1 MPISSP
7 TTPVSA
13 GAGTSS
19 MRQRSQSVPLP
30 KKSVRF
36 LPTETKGLVAERQLD
51 SDQGVDDIDCPID
64 TWLNHV
70 GRGWGAQ
77 YGTAFH
83 QVAVHSVRD
92 LEALLPDGWAI
103 LELEL
108 ENCGA
113 KFVQFR
119 RLVEAMERI
128 PEFDVGPQLLPATM
142 HHDLASGAGPSC
154 TSSVMFDGM
163 GASQLAERQL
173 DSDHGVDDIDCP
185 IDTWLNHVGRGWGA
199 QYGTAFHQVAVHSVR
214 DLEALLPDGWAI
226 LELELENCGAK
237 FVQFRRLVEAM
248 ERIPEFHGMDFCQLP
263 QHTVPVNRVESP
275 TFRGIPEGLPDIQG
289 PLSPSSGRRRR
300 PVRSWLSTI

>member
-1 MPISSP
+1 MRASKPQSIPVDQELIDLFANSPTAFECSEWSPRSPVDITFDGTDWAPTMPISSAAMPISSP

-70 GRGWGAQ
+70 GRGWAAQ

-92 LEALLPDGWAI
+92 LVALPPNDWAT
-103 LELEL
+103 L
-108 ENCGA
+108 G
-113 KFVQFR
+113 
-119 RLVEAMERI
+119 
-128 PEFDVGPQLLPATM
+128 
-142 HHDLASGAGPSC
+142 
-154 TSSVMFDGM
+154 
-163 GASQLAERQL
+163 
-173 DSDHGVDDIDCP
+173 
-185 IDTWLNHVGRGWGA
+185 
-199 QYGTAFHQVAVHSVR
+199 
-214 DLEALLPDGWAI
+214 
-226 LELELENCGAK
+226 LELENCGAK